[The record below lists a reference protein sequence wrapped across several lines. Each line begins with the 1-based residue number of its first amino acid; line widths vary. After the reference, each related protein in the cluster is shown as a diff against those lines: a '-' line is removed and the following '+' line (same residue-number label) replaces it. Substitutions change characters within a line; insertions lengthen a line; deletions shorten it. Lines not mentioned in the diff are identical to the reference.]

1 MSDMILPLTLVGLI
15 ANIGSFIDT
24 FDVFYLPPI
33 GIALYILNDL
43 YTSYQN
49 KLKMMAK

>member
-15 ANIGSFIDT
+15 ANVGSFIDT

-33 GIALYILNDL
+33 GIALYILDDL
-43 YTSYQN
+43 STSYQTRR
-49 KLKMMAK
+49 KLMSK